1 MGTALIPST
10 SSLLGLIDDA
20 VKDRDLKVNST
31 IMRKALKALV
41 NQDFKLSDW
50 AKLFGATQEIIKSR
64 HVSGD
69 DQLDADG
76 FYYLC
81 VSQALQKIVKT
92 VTPKIRNK
100 ELGFPIVLLTGLL
113 S

>member
-1 MGTALIPST
+1 MGTLSIPST

-20 VKDRDLKVNST
+20 VKNQNLKVNST

-50 AKLFGATQEIIKSR
+50 PKLFGATQEMIKSR
-64 HVSGD
+64 HVSDD

-92 VTPKIRNK
+92 VTPKVKNK
-100 ELGFPIVLLTGLL
+100 EL
-113 S
+113 